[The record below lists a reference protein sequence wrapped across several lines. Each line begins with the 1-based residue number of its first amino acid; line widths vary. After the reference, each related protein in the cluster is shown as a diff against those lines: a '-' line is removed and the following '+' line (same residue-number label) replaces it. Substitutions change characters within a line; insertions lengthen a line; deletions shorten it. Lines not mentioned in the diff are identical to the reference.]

1 MITIRP
7 ATAADYNAAARLFQA
22 MMGEGFALS
31 AELWQAICEAP
42 THRALVA
49 QSEEEG
55 GGVVG
60 LAVVVVSDRIRL
72 AAGTRRRRY
81 HVDELIVDPAARR
94 QGIGKRL
101 LTEVIA
107 MAKQDTPS
115 YVLINCDF
123 TNVAARRL
131 YESSGLNLVRQS
143 PDRFE
148 IAFP

>member
-1 MITIRP
+1 MIRP
-7 ATAADYNAAARLFQA
+7 ATAADYEAAARLFQA
-22 MMGEGFALS
+22 MMGEGFTLS
-31 AELWQAICEAP
+31 AELWQAVCEAP

-49 QSEEEG
+49 QSEDDSG
-55 GGVVG
+55 GKVVG

-72 AAGTRRRRY
+72 ASGTRRRRY
-81 HVDELIVDPAARR
+81 HVDELIVDPAQRR
-94 QGIGKRL
+94 QGIGKQL
-101 LTEVIA
+101 LAEVIE
-107 MAKQDTPS
+107 MAKRDTPS